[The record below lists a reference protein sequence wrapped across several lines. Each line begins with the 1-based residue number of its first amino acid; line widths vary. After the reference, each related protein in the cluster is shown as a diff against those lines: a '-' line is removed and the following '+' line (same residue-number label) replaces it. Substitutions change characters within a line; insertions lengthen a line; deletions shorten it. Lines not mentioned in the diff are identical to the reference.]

1 MDNVARIAEHR
12 LKVDVRGQQAK
23 LLRAERASLEA
34 LEHFSYA
41 SAAFVSFVKDL
52 GVSVVQPGVRE
63 ILHRLPKTMEH
74 AAGLSS
80 DLSDYHGIT
89 QGIAAAVKN
98 RDVVTM
104 TGGTGDKPDGEP
116 PEQP

>member
-1 MDNVARIAEHR
+1 MNNVARIAEHQH
-12 LKVDVRGQQAK
+12 KVDVRGQQAR

-52 GVSVVQPGVRE
+52 GLSVVQPGVKE
-63 ILHRLPKTMEH
+63 ILSRLPKTMEH
-74 AAGLSS
+74 AAGLSA

-89 QGIAAAVKN
+89 QRLALDIKD
-98 RDVVTM
+98 REVVM
-104 TGGTGDKPDGEP
+104 TGGGGKGGEEP

>member
-1 MDNVARIAEHR
+1 MNNVARMAEHQQR
-12 LKVDVRGQQAK
+12 KIDVRGQQAK

-41 SAAFVSFVKDL
+41 SAAFVSFVKEL
-52 GVSVVQPGVRE
+52 GLSVVQPGVKE

-89 QGIAAAVKN
+89 QVLAQGIKHKE
-98 RDVVTM
+98 VVM
-104 TGGTGDKPDGEP
+104 SGGGDKGGTEP